1 MLLFGRTILYQ
12 TEKKYKKFIQNNL
25 IQTIGTVLWNVD
37 LNPLQSISCS
47 FILSIGNASINT
59 RPKEWIVP
67 IKNPGNP

>member
-1 MLLFGRTILYQ
+1 MGYMRGLW
-12 TEKKYKKFIQNNL
+12 
-25 IQTIGTVLWNVD
+25 VLWNVD